1 MNRLH
6 RILQLLVCASA
17 VCCTPAHANEPVA
30 DAVTSADRATPAD
43 AEAEAAPEAARIVP
57 ADIGYEIATLTYARA
72 LEGMSPDLLPEPVE
86 PDFGEIR
93 RDERQLYDVIEMFY
107 EDRGGMPVFTEGA
120 TLSREGELLVDR
132 LMGVGAHGLNPRDF
146 VDGELAEML
155 AAFGGRGGTE
165 LAVRRFQPTSE
176 TTSLIENRLA
186 HAAADAWGFTPG
198 TGLFAQVVEDHDE
211 RIAED
216 TQPARQWL
224 ASLFESRRGVIPE
237 MEALLAEQL
246 LRYALAMRAGNDF
259 YAPANPAM
267 DEANEFLEHRQY
279 WRRRR
284 QRELMAEDEELSEED
299 ARARAQIEILAEREQ
314 PVVVRTAEEWR
325 IDEIDSLFAA
335 AEGGLTF
342 GEALDRL
349 VPDFEGYRAMQAA
362 LQHYRSIAAEGGWDN
377 IRTRERLALGDRD
390 DELVPALR
398 ARLAVEG
405 FYEGP
410 TEGPEFDR
418 SLSDALRRYQDHRQL
433 EPSGELDALTLAT
446 LNIPIQDRIA
456 QIIVT
461 LGRWRSARFVGDA
474 EAGREHIRVNIPEF
488 SAELWDEDERVYKW
502 RVVVGK
508 VRGAGQNYTPL
519 FSALMTQIELN
530 PFWYPP
536 ARLSAGADDGGRRRY
551 VAPGPDNPM
560 GQAKF
565 LFPNAHAVYMH
576 DTNQPQYFG
585 HAFRAYSHGC
595 MRVEGAIDLVHLLI
609 NRDREE
615 SMEETEAFVDRIIER
630 GRRDTYFLDELIP
643 VHTDY
648 RSVWMA
654 DDGTIVFGMDLYRW
668 DEDDMD
674 EVIERLLREFPDLAA
689 ERPHDRHMRT
699 HTLARR
705 RVEDLRGG

>member
-1 MNRLH
+1 MKGRNLILCVATFAATLVAGFAAAEGESTTPDVLPQGSATAEESAAAAT
-6 RILQLLVCASA
+6 RI
-17 VCCTPAHANEPVA
+17 
-30 DAVTSADRATPAD
+30 
-43 AEAEAAPEAARIVP
+43 IP
-57 ADIGYEIATLTYARA
+57 ADIADEIAALSYAQA

-86 PDFGEIR
+86 PDFGEVVP
-93 RDERQLYDVIEMFY
+93 DERELYEVIDMFY
-107 EDRGGMPVFTEGA
+107 EDRGGMPIFTHGA

-132 LMGVGAHGLNPRDF
+132 LMGVGAHGIDPREF
-146 VDGELAEML
+146 IDGELAEML
-155 AAFGGRGGTE
+155 AAFGGRGGAE
-165 LAVRRFQPTSE
+165 LALQRFRPAPE
-176 TTSLIENRLA
+176 TTDLIKNRLA
-186 HAAADAWGFTPG
+186 AAAADSWVVPPG
-198 TGLFAQVVEDHDE
+198 NDLFAEVVSEHEE

-224 ASLFESRRGVIPE
+224 ASLFESRRGIIPE

-246 LRYALAMRAGNDF
+246 LRYALMMRVGNDF

-267 DEANEFLEHRQY
+267 DEAKAFLEHRQY

-284 QRELMAEDEELSEED
+284 QRELMAADENLSEDD
-299 ARARAQIEILAEREQ
+299 ARAQAQIEILAERER
-314 PVVVRTAEEWR
+314 PVVIRTAEEWR

-349 VPDFEGYRAMQAA
+349 VPDFEDYRALQSA
-362 LQHYRSIAAEGGWDN
+362 LQHYRGLAADGGWDN
-377 IRTRERLALGDRD
+377 IRARNGLQVGDEGE
-390 DELVPALR
+390 ELVPALR
-398 ARLAVEG
+398 RRLAIEG
-405 FYEGP
+405 FYQGNDSG
-410 TEGPEFDR
+410 TAFDQE
-418 SLSDALRRYQDHRQL
+418 LSDAVRRYQEHRQI
-433 EPSGELDALTLAT
+433 EASGELDALTVAT
-446 LNIPIQDRIA
+446 LNIPVQDRVA
-456 QIIVT
+456 QIAVT
-461 LGRWRSARFVGDA
+461 LNRWRRARFVGDA
-474 EAGREHIRVNIPEF
+474 QAGREYIRVNIPEF
-488 SAELWDEDERVYKW
+488 HAELWDDNERVYKW

-519 FSALMTQIELN
+519 FSALMTQLELN

-536 ARLSAGADDGGRRRY
+536 DRLSSGTGRSGRRRY
-551 VAPGPDNPM
+551 VSPGPNNPM
-560 GQAKF
+560 GQVKF

-576 DTNQPQYFG
+576 DTNQPRYFA

-595 MRVEGAIDLVHLLI
+595 MRVADALDLAQLII

-615 SMEETEAFVDRIIER
+615 TMEETEAFVDRIIER
-630 GRRDTYFLDELIP
+630 GSRDRYFLDRLIP

-648 RSVWMA
+648 RTVWPA